1 MIYQAYRQSTD
12 AGPEAPANLRM
23 VNTTVT
29 GQSAPD
35 MGKKRQKLDGALG
48 MNPSQLVNIAFRIYN
63 REHRTK
69 QEDAKTNAAF
79 PAAALMGGNLS
90 NLVDDLARK
99 TKVSPDL
106 GRISAPSARRKG
118 TGKEN
123 VPRKEKVLMVRGGKL
138 LRWLIGRK
146 VLTRSE
152 GARRLIWTLD
162 APSSFPTAAP
172 DMTGSGE

>member
-1 MIYQAYRQSTD
+1 
-12 AGPEAPANLRM
+12 M

-90 NLVDDLARK
+90 NLVDDRSLA
-99 TKVSPDL
+99 
-106 GRISAPSARRKG
+106 
-118 TGKEN
+118 
-123 VPRKEKVLMVRGGKL
+123 EK
-138 LRWLIGRK
+138 
-146 VLTRSE
+146 
-152 GARRLIWTLD
+152 D
-162 APSSFPTAAP
+162 ALSFSNPQREIIVKCVNAANP
-172 DMTGSGE
+172 QSYC